1 MFLKKWK
8 QMSAWMLT
16 FGIITGSLPLLPSEV
31 HATELETFAAGLT
44 APTVAAGA
52 DSILM
57 PEKEGAEIR
66 FCADYEQIIGENG
79 QVYAPLEDKS
89 YSG

>member
-52 DSILM
+52 
-57 PEKEGAEIR
+57 E
-66 FCADYEQIIGENG
+66 
-79 QVYAPLEDKS
+79 
-89 YSG
+89 